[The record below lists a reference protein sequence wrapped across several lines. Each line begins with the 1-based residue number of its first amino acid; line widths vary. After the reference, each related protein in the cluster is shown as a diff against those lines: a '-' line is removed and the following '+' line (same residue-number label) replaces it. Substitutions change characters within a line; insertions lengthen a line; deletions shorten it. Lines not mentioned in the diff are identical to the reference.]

1 MLIKGVKVTTK
12 WGLKNIKKKT
22 QREREREIVFLISF
36 LSLLIPRTS
45 GKKYVCHEPSHL

>member
-22 QREREREIVFLISF
+22 QREGERERERERDCIFDFLSF
-36 LSLLIPRTS
+36 LVDSPYL
-45 GKKYVCHEPSHL
+45 GKEICVS